1 MEMSVC
7 NRGVEIIV
15 LPLLAIVG
23 GVGLLGGITVGV
35 IGREVIQDN
44 DTIEDKIESSLIK
57 IGFVS
62 EGIVKGAIISVPVCA
77 IVLIGVNLSL
87 KAQKKL
93 VGGL

>member
-1 MEMSVC
+1 
-7 NRGVEIIV
+7 
-15 LPLLAIVG
+15 LPALLAVVG
-23 GVGLLGGITVGV
+23 GVGILGGVTVAV

-57 IGFVS
+57 IGFTS
-62 EGIVKGAIISVPVCA
+62 EGIVKGMVISVPVCA
-77 IVLIGVNLSL
+77 IALIVVNMSL